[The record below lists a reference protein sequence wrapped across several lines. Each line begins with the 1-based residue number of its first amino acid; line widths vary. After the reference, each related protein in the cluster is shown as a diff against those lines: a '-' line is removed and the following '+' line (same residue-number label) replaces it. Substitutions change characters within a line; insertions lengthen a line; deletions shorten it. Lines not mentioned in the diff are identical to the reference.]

1 MPNACLMLPKSDI
14 SQCLRSYDLKSSFS
28 LVVDNMVMMSLM
40 WMAKIVVPV
49 GVDRL

>member
-14 SQCLRSYDLKSSFS
+14 SQCSHSCDLKSSFS
-28 LVVDNMVMMSLM
+28 LVVDDMVMMSST

-49 GVDRL
+49 GVDHL